1 MSEKVETKKEKKE
14 NKEEIIIDATDAVL
28 GRLATFAAKQARSGK
43 KVVVVNSEKAKI
55 IGNPKIIVEKYLARL
70 RLGHGAQKGPIIS
83 RRPTALLR
91 RAIRGMIERKRTTG
105 REAFKNI
112 RCYEGIPKEFE
123 KKEKIKLEKR
133 EAIKFITLEKLSKQL
148 GSK

>member
-1 MSEKVETKKEKKE
+1 MLE
-14 NKEEIIIDATDAVL
+14 KEEIIIDGADAIL
-28 GRLATFAAKQARSGK
+28 GRLASFAAKQARSGK
-43 KVVVVNSEKAKI
+43 KVVVVNSDKVKI
-55 IGNPKIIVEKYLARL
+55 VGDPKIIVEDYLARI
-70 RLGHGAQKGPIIS
+70 RLGHGTQKGPIIS
-83 RRPTALLR
+83 RKPAALLR

-112 RCYEGIPKEFE
+112 KCYEGLPKEFE
-123 KKEKIKLEKR
+123 KKEKIKLEKQ